1 MKHFVWVYEPISAR
15 WFMWY
20 LEDLDDL
27 EKDLDYQLS
36 HSDSLT
42 YNWLCDYLH
51 LERIAMGNLPIQH
64 NHVTV
69 ERLLRDERE
78 DGYERYMLLF
88 RLDKEA

>member
-1 MKHFVWVYEPISAR
+1 
-15 WFMWY
+15 MWY

-36 HSDSLT
+36 HSDGLT

-88 RLDKEA
+88 RLGKEA